1 MNRIGVWRFE
11 KFGQGSRRSVGQ
23 QLSKV
28 DKAVD
33 NDIRW
38 ASQFDYTTI
47 TTVVNLGQL
56 SHRWWSLSDAF
67 VAETIDFSGGDFF
80 ANLSLIQ
87 FPR

>member
-1 MNRIGVWRFE
+1 MNRIGVWRFG
-11 KFGQGSRRSVGQ
+11 KFGQGSRRSVRQ
-23 QLSKV
+23 QLSK
-28 DKAVD
+28 VD

-80 ANLSLIQ
+80 ANLSPIQ